1 MLQCFSLSLFLIP
14 PLIASFFFYTLFSFH
29 LHPPRAGQMVSLNT
43 YPISTFLKSLGSSCK
58 AENHCLGITS
68 ILIRPRVSCRAF
80 NAMVSNFSLDILE
93 LPQSYVFVIL
103 IRVNRISWNVPLDGR
118 PTLLSSALVSR
129 GGIHPR
135 LTFLGPYDQN

>member
-1 MLQCFSLSLFLIP
+1 MFLSWFLDPLFSEVSYIIYLPLNDLDP
-14 PLIASFFFYTLFSFH
+14 PLVD
-29 LHPPRAGQMVSLNT
+29 HPDCYVSAC
-43 YPISTFLKSLGSSCK
+43 PISTFLKSLCSRCK

-103 IRVNRISWNVPLDGR
+103 IRINRISWNIPLDGR
-118 PTLLSSALVSR
+118 PTFQTSALVSR

-135 LTFLGPYDQN
+135 PTSLSHHDQN

>member
-1 MLQCFSLSLFLIP
+1 MFLSWFWSLSLIP
-14 PLIASFFFYTLFSFH
+14 SFFFYILFLFY
-29 LHPPRAGQMVSLNT
+29 LFPPRASQMVGVDT
-43 YPISTFLKSLGSSCK
+43 CPISTFLKSLCSRCK

-103 IRVNRISWNVPLDGR
+103 IRINRISWNVPLDGR
-118 PTLLSSALVSR
+118 STLLTSALVSR